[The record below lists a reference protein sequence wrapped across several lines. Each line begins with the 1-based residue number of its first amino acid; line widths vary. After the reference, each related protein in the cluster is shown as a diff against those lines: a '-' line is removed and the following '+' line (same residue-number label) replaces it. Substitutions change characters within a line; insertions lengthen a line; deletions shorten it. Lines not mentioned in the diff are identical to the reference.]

1 MGPGP
6 EHVKAQQGFGR
17 LIGTTAFR
25 LSLATMVASAVFA
38 SGLLLYVG
46 WNARRLIDE
55 QIGQTL
61 SAQINGLADQY
72 RIGGLRR
79 LTSVIE
85 RRSRLPGSFLFLL
98 QGPVGETLAGNV
110 SAIPAHVL
118 TSTVLIETTYQRQD
132 ELDGLV
138 QTSTRGAL
146 ARVFVLPGGNRLLV
160 GRDLE
165 ERERLNEVLSQALWL
180 LVGAIILFGGLG
192 GFLVARRAIARM
204 DALTE
209 TSRAIMAGDLS
220 GRLPVSGSG
229 DEIDR
234 LAANLNAMLVRIGGL
249 MQGMKEVS
257 DNIAHDLKTPLTRLR
272 NSAEQ
277 ALRTA
282 RTIEEYQA
290 ALERTIEESDGLIRI
305 FNALLLIARSE
316 AGSGAEAFKTVDLS
330 ALITDVAEIYEP
342 SAEEAGG
349 ALKTAI
355 EPMLTVRGSRELLGQ
370 AVANLLDN
378 AMKYG
383 LPPADGASPELMLS
397 AEAEGGLVVVTV
409 RDRGLGIPE
418 GQRNR
423 AVERFGRLDAS
434 RHKPGSGLGLSLVAA
449 VARLHGGQ
457 LTLGDNAPGLV
468 ARLELPV
475 AA

>member
-1 MGPGP
+1 MKPLQ
-6 EHVKAQQGFGR
+6 VLGR
-17 LIGTTAFR
+17 LLGTTAFR
-25 LSLATMVASAVFA
+25 LSLATMVAAAVFA
-38 SGLLLYVG
+38 GGLLLYVG

-79 LTSVIE
+79 LTAVIE
-85 RRSRLPGSFLFLL
+85 RRSRQPGSFLFLL
-98 QGPVGETLAGNV
+98 QGPLGETLAGNISGV
-110 SAIPAHVL
+110 PAQML
-118 TSTVLIETTYQRQD
+118 SNRETFETTYQRQD
-132 ELDGLV
+132 EVDGTM
-138 QTSTRGAL
+138 QTSTRAAL
-146 ARVFVLPGGNRLLV
+146 ARVFVLPGNNRLLV

-165 ERERLNEVLSQALWL
+165 ERERLNEVLSQAIWL
-180 LVGAIILFGGLG
+180 LVGAFVLFGGLG

-220 GRLPVSGSG
+220 GRLPLSGSG

-234 LAANLNAMLVRIGGL
+234 LASNLNAMLVRIDGL

-257 DNIAHDLKTPLTRLR
+257 DNIAHDLRTPLTRLR
-272 NSAEQ
+272 NSAEE
-277 ALRTA
+277 ALRKAATV
-282 RTIEEYQA
+282 EEYRA
-290 ALERTIEESDGLIRI
+290 ALHRMIEESDGLIRV

-316 AGSGAEAFKTVDLS
+316 AGSGAEAFRSVDLS
-330 ALITDVAEIYEP
+330 ALLTDVAEIYEP

-349 ALKTAI
+349 SLTTAI
-355 EPMLTVRGSRELLGQ
+355 EPGLSVRGSRELLGQ

-383 LPPADGASPELMLS
+383 LPPADGAPSDIVLS
-397 AEAEGGLVVVTV
+397 AALQGGLVVISVS
-409 RDRGLGIPE
+409 DRGAGIPAE
-418 GQRNR
+418 QRER
-423 AVERFGRLDAS
+423 AVERFGRLDSS

-449 VARLHGGQ
+449 VARLHGGT
-457 LTLGDNAPGLV
+457 LTLADNAPGLV
-468 ARLELPV
+468 AMLELP
-475 AA
+475 AAT